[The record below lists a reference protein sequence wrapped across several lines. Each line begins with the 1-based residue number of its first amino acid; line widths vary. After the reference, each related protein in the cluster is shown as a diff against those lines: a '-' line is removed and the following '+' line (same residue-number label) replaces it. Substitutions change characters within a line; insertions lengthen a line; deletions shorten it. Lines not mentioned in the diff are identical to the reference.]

1 MTMSI
6 RTFDKLLEAAK
17 AKGPKKVAIAAAH
30 QNEVMLAG
38 LDAEMA
44 GLAEVILVGDK
55 GTIERI
61 AAEEGF
67 DISRMEVIHQP
78 QPQEAALQVMKLVSD
93 GKAEIAMKGKVET
106 SDFLRAALNKELGL
120 RTGRLFTHVAVFE
133 IPGFD
138 RLILISDAGVV
149 VAPDLEQKV
158 QIVQNAILVAHAL
171 GVTLPRVAVLAATEV
186 VNPKIPTTL
195 DAANLSKMADRGQI
209 RGGLVDGP
217 LALDNA
223 ISPESA
229 RIKGIKSEVAGYAD
243 VLIAPDI
250 EAGNVLAKAITYF
263 AQGKM
268 AGVVVGARC
277 PLIVSSRSDT
287 REAKLVGLALGVMLA
302 QGNGYRSGQLNPGV

>member
-1 MTMSI
+1 MPIKS
-6 RTFDKLLEAAK
+6 FAELLEAAR
-17 AKGPKKVAIAAAH
+17 AKGRKRVAVAAGH
-30 QNEVMLAG
+30 QSEIMLAG
-38 LDAEMA
+38 LDAETS
-44 GLAEVILVGDK
+44 GLADVILVGDA
-55 GTIERI
+55 GTIRQI
-61 AAEEGF
+61 ASEESF
-67 DISRMEVIHQP
+67 DISHMEIINIP
-78 QPQEAALQVMKLVSD
+78 EPQEAAWQVIKLVSE
-93 GKAEIAMKGKVET
+93 GKADIAMKGKVET

-120 RTGRLFTHVAVFE
+120 RAGRLFTHVASFE

-138 RLILISDAGVV
+138 RLVFISDAGVV

-158 QIVQNAILVAHAL
+158 QIVQNAIDVAHAMQIE
-171 GVTLPRVAVLAATEV
+171 LPRVAILAATEV
-186 VNPKIPTTL
+186 VNPKVPTTL

-209 RGGLVDGP
+209 QGGLVDGP

-243 VLIAPDI
+243 ILIAPDI

-277 PLIVSSRSDT
+277 PLILPSRSDT
-287 REAKLVGLALGVMLA
+287 REAKLVSLALGVMLA
-302 QGNGYRSGQLNPGV
+302 S

>member
-1 MTMSI
+1 MI
-6 RTFDKLLEAAK
+6 KTFDTLVEAAR
-17 AKGPKKVAIAAAH
+17 AKGRKRVAVAAAH
-30 QNEVMLAG
+30 QVEVILAS
-38 LDAEMA
+38 LDAEEA
-44 GLAEVILVGDK
+44 GLAEVTLVGDS
-55 GTIERI
+55 GEIRDI
-61 AAEEGF
+61 ASAEGF
-67 DISRMEVIHQP
+67 DISRMDVIHQP
-78 QPQEAALQVMKLVSD
+78 RSQEAAWQVMKLVSD
-93 GKAEIAMKGKVET
+93 GSADIAMKGRVET
-106 SDFLRAALNKELGL
+106 SDFLRAALSKDLGL
-120 RTGRLFTHVAVFE
+120 RTGRLFSHVAVFE

-138 RLILISDAGVV
+138 RLIFISDAGVV

-158 QIVQNAILVAHAL
+158 QIVQNAIYVAHAL
-171 GVTLPRVAVLAATEV
+171 GIGLPRVAVLAATEV

-209 RGGLVDGP
+209 KGGLVDGP

-243 VLIAPDI
+243 ILIAPDI

-277 PLIVSSRSDT
+277 PLILPSRSDT
-287 REAKLVGLALGVMLA
+287 REAKLVALALGVMLA
-302 QGNGYRSGQLNPGV
+302 G

>member
-1 MTMSI
+1 MRT
-6 RTFDKLLEAAK
+6 RTFAELLEAAK
-17 AKGPKKVAIAAAH
+17 SRGPKTVAVAAGH
-30 QNEVMLAG
+30 QSEIMLAG
-38 LDAEMA
+38 LDAEVA
-44 GLAEVILVGDK
+44 GLAEVVLVGDTDQIK
-55 GTIERI
+55 KI
-61 AAEEGF
+61 ADDEGF
-67 DISRMEVIHQP
+67 DISRMDMIHASRSRD
-78 QPQEAALQVMKLVSD
+78 AAWQVMKLVSD
-93 GKAEIAMKGKVET
+93 GQADIAMKGKVET
-106 SDFLRAALNKELGL
+106 SDFLRAALSRDLSL

-138 RLILISDAGVV
+138 RLIFISDAGVT

-158 QIVQNAILVAHAL
+158 QIVQNAIDVARAL
-171 GVTLPRVAVLAATEV
+171 EINQPRVAVLAATET

-209 RGGLVDGP
+209 KGGLVDGP

-229 RIKGIKSEVAGYAD
+229 RIKGIRSEVAGYAD
-243 VLIAPDI
+243 ILIAPDI

-277 PLIVSSRSDT
+277 PLILPSRSDT
-287 REAKLVGLALGVMLA
+287 REAKLISLALGVILA
-302 QGNGYRSGQLNPGV
+302 P

>member
-1 MTMSI
+1 ME
-6 RTFDKLLEAAK
+6 LLEAARV
-17 AKGPKKVAIAAAH
+17 KGPKTVAVAAGH
-30 QNEVMLAG
+30 QSEVMLAG
-38 LDAEMA
+38 LDAEVA
-44 GLAEVILVGDK
+44 GLAEVILVGDS
-55 GTIERI
+55 ERIRQI
-61 AAEEGF
+61 AAEQDF
-67 DISRMEVIHQP
+67 DISSMELIHEP
-78 QPQEAALQVMKLVSD
+78 HPREAAYQVMKLVSEGEAD
-93 GKAEIAMKGKVET
+93 IAMKGKVET
-106 SDFLRAALNKELGL
+106 SDFLRAALAKELRL
-120 RTGRLFTHVAVFE
+120 RTGRLFSHVAAFE
-133 IPGFD
+133 IPDFD
-138 RLILISDAGVV
+138 RLIFISDAGVV

-158 QIVQNAILVAHAL
+158 QIVQNAIYVAHAMEID
-171 GVTLPRVAVLAATEV
+171 LPRVAVLAATEV

-209 RGGLVDGP
+209 EGGLVDGP

-277 PLIVSSRSDT
+277 PLILPSRSDT
-287 REAKLVGLALGVMLA
+287 REAKLVSLGLGVMLTA
-302 QGNGYRSGQLNPGV
+302 

>member
-1 MTMSI
+1 MPI
-6 RTFDKLLEAAK
+6 RTFAGLLEAAK
-17 AKGPKKVAIAAAH
+17 AKGPRTVAVAAGH
-30 QNEVMLAG
+30 QAEVMLAG

-44 GLAEVILVGDK
+44 GLAEVILVGDADQ
-55 GTIERI
+55 IHAI
-61 AAEEGF
+61 ARENSF
-67 DISRMEVIHQP
+67 DISRMEVVHAP
-78 QPQEAALQVMKLVSD
+78 QPREAAYQVMKLVSE
-93 GKAEIAMKGKVET
+93 GKADVAMKGKVET
-106 SDFLRAALNKELGL
+106 SDFLRAALSKELGL

-133 IPGFD
+133 IPEFD
-138 RLILISDAGVV
+138 RLIFISDAGVV

-158 QIVQNAILVAHAL
+158 EIVQNAILVAHGL
-171 GVTLPRVAVLAATEV
+171 QIQLPRVAVLAATEV
-186 VNPKIPTTL
+186 VNPRIPTTL

-209 RGGLVDGP
+209 QGGLVDGP

-243 VLIAPDI
+243 ILIAPDI

-277 PLIVSSRSDT
+277 PLILPSRSDT
-287 REAKLVGLALGVMLA
+287 REAKLVSLALGMMLA
-302 QGNGYRSGQLNPGV
+302 S

>member
-1 MTMSI
+1 M
-6 RTFDKLLEAAK
+6 RTFAELLEAAK
-17 AKGPKKVAIAAAH
+17 DKGPKTVAIAAGH
-30 QNEVMLAG
+30 QAEVMLAG
-38 LDAEMA
+38 LDAEVA
-44 GLAEVILVGDK
+44 GLAEVILVGD
-55 GTIERI
+55 IPRIRAI

-67 DISRMEVIHQP
+67 DISRMDLVQAEHSRD
-78 QPQEAALQVMKLVSD
+78 AAWQVMKLVSE
-93 GKAEIAMKGKVET
+93 GKADIAMKGKVET
-106 SDFLRAALNKELGL
+106 SDFLRGALTKELGL
-120 RTGRLFTHVAVFE
+120 RTGRLFTHVAAFE
-133 IPGFD
+133 IPEFD
-138 RLILISDAGVV
+138 RLIFISDAGVV

-158 QIVQNAILVAHAL
+158 EIVQNAIYVAHAL
-171 GVTLPRVAVLAATEV
+171 GIDRPRVAVLAATEI

-243 VLIAPDI
+243 ILITPDI

-277 PLIVSSRSDT
+277 PLILPSRSDT
-287 REAKLVGLALGVMLA
+287 REAKLVSLALGVMLA
-302 QGNGYRSGQLNPGV
+302 

>member
-1 MTMSI
+1 VAVASSHQAEI
-6 RTFDKLLEAAK
+6 LLAC
-17 AKGPKKVAIAAAH
+17 
-30 QNEVMLAG
+30 
-38 LDAEMA
+38 LDAEEA
-44 GLAEVILVGDK
+44 GLAEVILVGDADM
-55 GTIERI
+55 IRRI
-61 AAEEGF
+61 AAEQGF
-67 DISRMEVIHQP
+67 DIARMEVIHEP
-78 QPQEAALQVMKLVSD
+78 HPRDAAWKVMKLVSED
-93 GKAEIAMKGKVET
+93 QANIAMKGRVET
-106 SDFLRAALNKELGL
+106 IDFLRAALSKELSL

-138 RLILISDAGVV
+138 RLIFISDAGVV

-158 QIVQNAILVAHAL
+158 QIVQNAIDVAHGLQIA
-171 GVTLPRVAVLAATEV
+171 LPRVAILAATEV

-209 RGGLVDGP
+209 KGGLVDGP

-223 ISPESA
+223 ISPESV

-243 VLIAPDI
+243 ILIAPDI

-277 PLIVSSRSDT
+277 PLILPSRSDT
-287 REAKLVGLALGVMLA
+287 REAKLISLALGVMLA
-302 QGNGYRSGQLNPGV
+302 S

>member
-1 MTMSI
+1 MRI
-6 RTFDKLLEAAK
+6 RTFAELLEAAR
-17 AKGPKKVAIAAAH
+17 AKGPKTVAVAAGH
-30 QNEVMLAG
+30 QSEIMLAG
-38 LDAEMA
+38 LDAEVA
-44 GLAEVILVGDK
+44 GLAEVILVGDQ
-55 GTIERI
+55 ERI
-61 AAEEGF
+61 AQIAADENF
-67 DISRMEVIHQP
+67 DISRMEVVHEARSR
-78 QPQEAALQVMKLVSD
+78 EAAYQVMKLVSEGRAD
-93 GKAEIAMKGKVET
+93 IAMKGKVET
-106 SDFLRAALNKELGL
+106 SDFLRAALGKELGL
-120 RTGRLFTHVAVFE
+120 RTGRLFTHVAAFE
-133 IPGFD
+133 IPDFD
-138 RLILISDAGVV
+138 RLIFISDAGVV

-158 QIVQNAILVAHAL
+158 EIVQNAINVAHGL
-171 GVTLPRVAVLAATEV
+171 GIERPRVAVLAATEV

-277 PLIVSSRSDT
+277 PLILPSRSDT
-287 REAKLVGLALGVMLA
+287 REAKLVSLALGVMLA
-302 QGNGYRSGQLNPGV
+302 P